1 MASSPIAPYD
11 DGSSTESEC
20 YDEEL
25 LELAKEVQ
33 KTENDPKPA
42 PNSAVSVKVE
52 PSDSAT
58 NDQTSS
64 DFSSSAAVKSEDAA
78 ETKTKPTYNKCKRC
92 RRKLPVVSE
101 HEKLEVQQ
109 GKLPTKRCACCEE
122 HFPLSKFSKSNGPP
136 TRAISRCRACAQAPP
151 NVWQKLVKCPEYA
164 EAVAAEMQQRK
175 EENKKKRVNLPQW
188 ERKTVKQRYEEQF
201 ELRGGKTARA
211 RRLAHREEEKKKRLA
226 AIRNKQNQS
235 KKK

>member
-1 MASSPIAPYD
+1 MVSSPIAPYD

-33 KTENDPKPA
+33 KTENDPNLA
-42 PNSAVSVKVE
+42 PNSVVSVKVE
-52 PSDSAT
+52 AVEST
-58 NDQTSS
+58 QTSS

-78 ETKTKPTYNKCKRC
+78 ETKTKSTYNKCKRC

-101 HEKLEVQQ
+101 QEKSQVQQ

-122 HFPLSKFSKSNGPP
+122 HFPLSKFSKSNGAP
-136 TRAISRCRACAQAPP
+136 TRAIPRCRACTQAPP
-151 NVWQKLVKCPEYA
+151 KIWQKLVKCPEYA

-226 AIRNKQNQS
+226 AIRSKQNQS

>member
-1 MASSPIAPYD
+1 MVSSPIAPYD

-33 KTENDPKPA
+33 KTENDPNPA
-42 PNSAVSVKVE
+42 PNSTVSVKVE

-58 NDQTSS
+58 NDGDS
-64 DFSSSAAVKSEDAA
+64 SSSAVVKSEVAA
-78 ETKTKPTYNKCKRC
+78 EIKAKPTYNKCKRC

-101 HEKLEVQQ
+101 LEKSDVQQ
-109 GKLPTKRCACCEE
+109 DKLPTKRCACCEE
-122 HFPLSKFSKSNGPP
+122 HFPLSKFSKSNGAP
-136 TRAISRCRACAQAPP
+136 THAIPRCRACAQAPP
-151 NVWQKLVKCPEYA
+151 KIWQKLVKCPEYA

-201 ELRGGKTARA
+201 ELHGGKTTRA

-226 AIRNKQNQS
+226 AIRDKQNQI